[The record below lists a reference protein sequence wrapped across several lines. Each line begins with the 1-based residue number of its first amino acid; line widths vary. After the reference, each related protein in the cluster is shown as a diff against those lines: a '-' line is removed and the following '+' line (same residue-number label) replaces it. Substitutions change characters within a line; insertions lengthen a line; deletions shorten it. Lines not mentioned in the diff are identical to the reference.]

1 MVALES
7 VVTAGSC
14 HIEAVGAV
22 HHSRTRGAHSCIPV
36 SECRSVPSVHLR
48 CLTLEQLSGLTP
60 GLRQHGGR
68 VLPAWPGRSDLP
80 GYGALVS
87 S

>member
-1 MVALES
+1 MVTLVS

-14 HIEAVGAV
+14 LIEAVGVV

-68 VLPAWPGRSDLP
+68 CPASMAWS
-80 GYGALVS
+80 
-87 S
+87 

>member
-1 MVALES
+1 MVALVS

-14 HIEAVGAV
+14 HIEAVGVV

-36 SECRSVPSVHLR
+36 SECRSVASVHLR
-48 CLTLEQLSGLTP
+48 CLTLEQLSGLTS
-60 GLRQHGGR
+60 GLRLNGG
-68 VLPAWPGRSDLP
+68 PAWPDHRDLP
-80 GYGALVS
+80 GCGALVS